1 MKGQLQL
8 IHFLRIRLEM
18 IITSSFRKRLEFG
31 EIGEGKWGPEERDL
45 RRPLP
50 LLQSHQEIWKV
61 QNFLIR
67 DSQRSQLDR
76 CQRFF
81 SILDLTYVLESK

>member
-31 EIGEGKWGPEERDL
+31 EIGEGKKWG
-45 RRPLP
+45 PLP
-50 LLQSHQEIWKV
+50 LLQSRQEIWKV

>member
-31 EIGEGKWGPEERDL
+31 EIGVWMNRGATSRERNKEAL
-45 RRPLP
+45 WKGRMEQRHEATW
-50 LLQSHQEIWKV
+50 SH
-61 QNFLIR
+61 
-67 DSQRSQLDR
+67 
-76 CQRFF
+76 
-81 SILDLTYVLESK
+81 TG